1 MSPTVKKKAAAKK
14 PVKEDVSKK
23 KVTKKKTA
31 KKTAVKKKVASA
43 KKTSAK
49 KTAKKSAKLTTK
61 PSSLDITSEERWKMV
76 AVAAYHKAEKRNF
89 EPGYELQDWTESE
102 NEIDKFLHG

>member
-1 MSPTVKKKAAAKK
+1 MSPTVKKKAAEKK
-14 PVKEDVSKK
+14 SVKADAPNK
-23 KVTKKKTA
+23 KVT
-31 KKTAVKKKVASA
+31 KKTAVKKKAVKKKAASKKKTTA
-43 KKTSAK
+43 KKS
-49 KTAKKSAKLTTK
+49 AKKSAKLTTK
-61 PSSLDITSEERWKMV
+61 PSSLDITPEERWKMV